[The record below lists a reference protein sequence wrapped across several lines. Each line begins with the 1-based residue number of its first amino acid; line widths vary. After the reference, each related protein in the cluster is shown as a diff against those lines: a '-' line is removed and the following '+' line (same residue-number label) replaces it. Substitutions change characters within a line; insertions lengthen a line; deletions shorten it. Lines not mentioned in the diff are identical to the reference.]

1 MPHYGILRE
10 HKLSDVDDL
19 RGAEVYGVNDE
30 KLGKIDDVI
39 FDHSTG
45 EIRYVVLKTGGLLS
59 SKRTMAPAG
68 RIQPYGNHEDKF
80 YAELDKERLA
90 MLPEFHD
97 EMLSSE
103 AVWMNFEKDNEQRW
117 NEGSVLYNKDTGRII
132 TPSPQEA
139 IQPPGGQP
147 LTQTAKDSLDRG
159 FTPQKM
165 AKQDDYPGVASG
177 AGDTTLRP
185 QRPSIG
191 GREDVREPS
200 QHEAE
205 RRETEHREVMSPIGS
220 QIEFESAPPGTV
232 PESMQDPRVYKLDR
246 TQDAQSQSEGH
257 ETLHASYGRR
267 WNEFQKKLREHKDKV
282 IGGCGLCGSQDKA
295 A

>member
-59 SKRTMAPAG
+59 SKRTMVPAG
-68 RIQPYGNHEDKF
+68 RVQPYGNHEDKF

-97 EMLSSE
+97 EMLISE
-103 AVWMNFEKDNEQRW
+103 AVWMNFERDNEQRW
-117 NEGSVLYNKDTGRII
+117 NESSVLYNKDTGRII

-147 LTQTAKDSLDRG
+147 LTQKAKDSFGRG
-159 FTPQKM
+159 FTPHR
-165 AKQDDYPGVASG
+165 D
-177 AGDTTLRP
+177 
-185 QRPSIG
+185 
-191 GREDVREPS
+191 DVREPS

-205 RRETEHREVMSPIGS
+205 RRETEHREVMSPIGY
-220 QIEFESAPPGTV
+220 QIEFESAPSGTV

-246 TQDAQSQSEGH
+246 TQDAQSQYEGH